1 MYKPSHS
8 VLWWLA
14 FSPLFY
20 TCLDDMRTK
29 TLDIRVPLIVTL
41 IFFLI
46 QQNPYNFFLSFL
58 TFALFLT
65 FSLITREKIIA
76 QGDAY
81 IFLPLSLFVGHDMII
96 ATLYLSFLLGIIIS
110 TIEKLFSK
118 KEEHAFTP
126 FFVLGSMIIA
136 SHFHTTAFALGATL
150 SMIPCALLLLWLA
163 KKKN

>member
-1 MYKPSHS
+1 MYKPSQS
-8 VLWWLA
+8 LLWWLA

-20 TCLDDMRTK
+20 TSFDDLRTK
-29 TLDIRVPLIVTL
+29 TLDIRIPLIVTL

-58 TFALFLT
+58 TFAIFLA

-81 IFLPLSLFVGHDMII
+81 VFLPLSLFVGHEWILG
-96 ATLYLSFLLGIIIS
+96 TLYLSLLLGIVLS
-110 TIEKLFSK
+110 TIEKVFTK
-118 KEEHAFTP
+118 QEEHAFAP

-136 SHFHTTAFALGATL
+136 SNFHTTAFALGATL
-150 SMIPCALLLLWLA
+150 SMIPSALLLLWIA